1 MKFHTILILS
11 SIVMLSCTNQQD
23 RQVLRADNSDL
34 KVGSPVNSSL
44 KKHIADTFR
53 VNLENGALVYGNA
66 NQLTVDVIVEI
77 YSPNNKKIASFDNPA
92 RGPEPYQFTAD
103 TAGVYRIVIA
113 PFEENEG
120 NYSLVIT
127 SAEPV
132 AKDKEGRI
140 RQLVA
145 ASLGGKAES
154 PGVSIAVQQNGKI
167 IYSEGFGYA
176 NLEYDIKNTPT
187 TVFHIASVSKQ
198 FTAFAIAML
207 ADQGKLSLD
216 DDIRKYLPEMPD
228 FGHVITINHLVHHT
242 SGLRDQWNLLMM
254 AGWRLDDVITQ
265 KQIMRVI
272 SRQKELNFKPG
283 DEMVYCNTGFT
294 LMAEIVSRVTGESF
308 ADWTKKNIF
317 DPLGMKNTLFYDDHE
332 KIVKNRAYS
341 YYASPAGF
349 KKSVLSYAN
358 AGATSLFTT
367 VEDLSLWAIN
377 FEKMTVGNQDV
388 MNRMSQRFVLNNGDT
403 ITYAFGQGITKYK
416 GLNTASHGG
425 GDAGYRTFLLRFPD
439 QHFSVS
445 VFSNLAS
452 FNPGKLSYDIAE
464 LYLGNE
470 MKEEK
475 PKQDTPSQNSPQ
487 AEEEPFDPAA
497 VKLNEFIGTYYSE
510 ELQSSYTLTIKNDTL
525 VAQHQRHDELK
536 MIPVKTDAFTSN
548 FLGNIQF
555 VRDQA
560 KHITGMKASNG
571 RVRNLVFV
579 KN

>member
-77 YSPNNKKIASFDNPA
+77 YNPNNKKIASFDNPA

-103 TAGVYRIVIA
+103 TTGVYRIVIA

-145 ASLGGKAES
+145 ASLGGNAES
-154 PGVSIAVQQNGKI
+154 PGVAIAVQQKGKI

-176 NLEYDIKNTPT
+176 NLEYDVKNTPT

-228 FGHVITINHLVHHT
+228 FGYVITINHLVHHT

-349 KKSVLSYAN
+349 KKRDRKSV
-358 AGATSLFTT
+358 
-367 VEDLSLWAIN
+367 V
-377 FEKMTVGNQDV
+377 
-388 MNRMSQRFVLNNGDT
+388 
-403 ITYAFGQGITKYK
+403 
-416 GLNTASHGG
+416 
-425 GDAGYRTFLLRFPD
+425 
-439 QHFSVS
+439 
-445 VFSNLAS
+445 
-452 FNPGKLSYDIAE
+452 
-464 LYLGNE
+464 
-470 MKEEK
+470 
-475 PKQDTPSQNSPQ
+475 
-487 AEEEPFDPAA
+487 
-497 VKLNEFIGTYYSE
+497 
-510 ELQSSYTLTIKNDTL
+510 
-525 VAQHQRHDELK
+525 
-536 MIPVKTDAFTSN
+536 
-548 FLGNIQF
+548 
-555 VRDQA
+555 
-560 KHITGMKASNG
+560 
-571 RVRNLVFV
+571 
-579 KN
+579 